1 MADQLLT
8 AAMED
13 RMTWKP
19 ISSAP
24 RGTLALF
31 CDMSAT
37 EVRNSFFVDWMVDG
51 RFCGNRHHTAT
62 HWMPLPEP
70 PKEAE

>member
-1 MADQLLT
+1 
-8 AAMED
+8 
-13 RMTWKP
+13 MTWKP

-31 CDMSAT
+31 CDMGAT

-51 RFCGNRHHTAT
+51 KFCGNRHHTAT

-70 PKEAE
+70 PKETDDAA